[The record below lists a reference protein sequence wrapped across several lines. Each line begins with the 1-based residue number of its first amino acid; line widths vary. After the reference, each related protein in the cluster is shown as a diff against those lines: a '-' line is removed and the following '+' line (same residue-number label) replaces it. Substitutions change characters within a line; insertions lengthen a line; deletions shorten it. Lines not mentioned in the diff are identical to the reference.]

1 MKSLFKNDKNEQTR
15 SHTSNPEEDGK
26 SKPSVMSKLKSLRKK
41 KDSNGE
47 LVDRRSIT
55 EKNLDES
62 FITKDDYAKSINSN
76 HRQSVISIN
85 GNNRVSVA
93 DYDSLVKEL
102 EKANNEK
109 ESIKQQAEK
118 AKEELERRDSDIKSL
133 KDELRNSKEFAEKLQ
148 KDNSLP
154 TTPDRQ
160 SHDLSLAVDNAL
172 QQEVDRLKN
181 ELQQKDNV
189 IEQLNSK
196 LANSNDINSK
206 AEKFQFELEEKVQLI
221 KKLNAELQDR
231 DDTVQRMSSELNSNK
246 QEIENIKKDA
256 LEKSKSMTSET
267 ENTKVALEVNKHEIA
282 NLKAELEQRN
292 TIIQQ
297 LTSDLNTRNSA
308 LEKAQAT
315 LKSSDELSTNLKS
328 EVDRLTSDLE
338 LIKNGSKGKVDLSE
352 FEKCKN
358 DLNSCQNEII
368 KLNAVIEE
376 AQHSLA
382 MKNED
387 YVSVSNN
394 LEKSL
399 ASLRESNEEVVK
411 LKSQFEKTQNNLK
424 SNIEEISR
432 LKSDIQE
439 RDQIIQELRDNLVSS
454 KQASESKI
462 TAERDSLKKELQK
475 IKADYQNRSN
485 ELQQVN
491 IALQAASTEKQVVI
505 EQRNQLKAEL
515 ESARTSIHKI
525 KRDLEQNYSDL
536 QEVKNQLN
544 ERDQKINQQSSLIQS
559 MVSKDKFDSIN
570 KAYNEIKSELEN
582 TKSELEL
589 KRNLLADGS
598 SVDVDELRAQLSNA
612 KAELGAKEWEKKQR
626 EDAKSRQQL
635 EHKVQELM
643 NENERVRLEN
653 ISLSESERQARQLI
667 ESMAKKPKSPTINVI
682 PSETTST
689 NNSNE
694 LISERSIEPSSSK
707 PATIFEVPSPKRN
720 SAIEP
725 LDTNGV
731 ATIPQAN
738 VRDQKKVV
746 PEISKNGVIPRPK
759 KDDGNDGWI
768 TVKRRSMR
776 QRNSM
781 VMA

>member
-47 LVDRRSIT
+47 LDRRSIT

-62 FITKDDYAKSINSN
+62 FVTKDDYAKSINSN
-76 HRQSVISIN
+76 HRQSIISIN

-93 DYDSLVKEL
+93 DYDNLVKEL
-102 EKANNEK
+102 EKANNER

-118 AKEELERRDSDIKSL
+118 AKEELERRDSDIQSL

-148 KDNSLP
+148 KDPSLP

-181 ELQQKDNV
+181 ELQQKNNV

-196 LANSNDINSK
+196 LANSTDNNDIK
-206 AEKFQFELEEKVQLI
+206 KFQFELEEKDQLI

-231 DDTVQRMSSELNSNK
+231 HSELNSNK
-246 QEIENIKKDA
+246 QEIEKIKKEA

-267 ENTKVALEVNKHEIA
+267 ENTKVALEVNKHEIS

-308 LEKAQAT
+308 LEKAQVT
-315 LKSSDELSTNLKS
+315 LKSSDELSTSLKS

-338 LIKNGSKGKVDLSE
+338 LIKNGSKGKIDPSE

-376 AQHSLA
+376 AQHSLT

-387 YVSVSNN
+387 YTSVSHN

-454 KQASESKI
+454 KQATESKI

-475 IKADYQNRSN
+475 TKADYQNRSK

-505 EQRNQLKAEL
+505 EQRNQLQAEL
-515 ESARTSIHKI
+515 ELAQTSIHKI
-525 KRDLEQNYSDL
+525 RHDLEQNYSDL

-544 ERDQKINQQSSLIQS
+544 ERDQKINQQSILVQS

-589 KRNLLADGS
+589 KRNSQADGS
-598 SVDVDELRAQLSNA
+598 SVEELRAQLSNA

-635 EHKVQELM
+635 EQKVQELM

-653 ISLSESERQARQLI
+653 ISLSEYERQARELA
-667 ESMAKKPKSPTINVI
+667 ESMAKKSKSPKSPKSPTINVI
-682 PSETTST
+682 PAETAST
-689 NNSNE
+689 NNS
-694 LISERSIEPSSSK
+694 RSIEPSSSK
-707 PATIFEVPSPKRN
+707 PETIFEVPPPKRN

-746 PEISKNGVIPRPK
+746 PEISKNGVISRPK